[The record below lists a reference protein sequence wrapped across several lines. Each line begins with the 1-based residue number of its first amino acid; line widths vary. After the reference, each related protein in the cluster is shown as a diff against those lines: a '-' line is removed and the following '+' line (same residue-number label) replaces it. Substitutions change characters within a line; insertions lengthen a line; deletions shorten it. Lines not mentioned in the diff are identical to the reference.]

1 MIFKKINKTDKPLT
15 KLSKKKKKKIKITNM
30 RNESQGNTRGSSDI
44 NSIIKVHHKQLYRY
58 NSITQM

>member
-15 KLSKKKKKKIKITNM
+15 KLSKKKKKIKITNM

-44 NSIIKVHHKQLYRY
+44 NSIIKVHRKQLYRY
-58 NSITQM
+58 NSIIQM